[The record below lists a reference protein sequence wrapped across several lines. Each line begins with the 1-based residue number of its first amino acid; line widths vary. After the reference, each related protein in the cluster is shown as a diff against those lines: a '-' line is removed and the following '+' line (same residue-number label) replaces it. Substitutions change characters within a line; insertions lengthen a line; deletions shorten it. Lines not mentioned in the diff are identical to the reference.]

1 MFDFFGNM
9 KERLLEHETRLDEC
23 PTLQSSVN
31 GSSITEGGGDMVSL
45 QVFAMAIKART
56 IMSSLGA
63 RAAAG
68 YLRNRGISLQR
79 ALQMLGLPERE
90 V

>member
-23 PTLQSSVN
+23 PKLQSSVS
-31 GSSITEGGGDMVSL
+31 GSPTTEGDDMVSL
-45 QVFAMAIKART
+45 QEFAMAIKART
-56 IMSSLGA
+56 IMSSLGG
-63 RAAAG
+63 RVAAG
-68 YLRNRGISLQR
+68 YLRNRGVSLQR
-79 ALQMLGLPERE
+79 ALQMLGLPERG